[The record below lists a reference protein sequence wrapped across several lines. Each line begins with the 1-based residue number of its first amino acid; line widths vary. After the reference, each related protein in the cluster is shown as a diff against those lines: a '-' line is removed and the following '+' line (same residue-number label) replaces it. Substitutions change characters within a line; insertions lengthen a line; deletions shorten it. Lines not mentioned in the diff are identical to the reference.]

1 MDTIGVSAGK
11 DSVFDHHNQF
21 RELVN
26 ERVCMQ
32 STESNS
38 LHRGQMPTEFASD
51 FSTPVANDKGRYR
64 QQPEMTAS
72 RPF

>member
-1 MDTIGVSAGK
+1 MDTIGVSAGN

-26 ERVCMQ
+26 GRVCMQ

-51 FSTPVANDKGRYR
+51 FSTPVANDKGRSH
-64 QQPEMTAS
+64 QQS
-72 RPF
+72 QVPF